1 MKRIIERIMGVGWLW
16 SVGTSWAGAAL
27 FRPPDDYNTDNLIEL
42 GRQGVSDYADIVVH
56 AFAIGVL
63 VGVVAW
69 IVAAFNKARTED
81 GGYGKAVAVTFMSLV
96 IGVISVAVLYYAGT
110 ILSQWSG
117 R

>member
-1 MKRIIERIMGVGWLW
+1 MVKAMKVWAVITIWLC
-16 SVGTSWAGAAL
+16 GAPCALAAL
-27 FRPPDDYNTDNLIEL
+27 FQPPDDYRTDNLIEL
-42 GRQGVSDYADIVVH
+42 GRQGVSDYGDIVVH

-63 VGVVAW
+63 IAVVAW

-81 GGYGKAVAVTFMSLV
+81 GGYGKAIAVTFMALV
-96 IGVISVAVLYYAGT
+96 IGVIGVAVLYYAGT